1 MHPSMPRLAFLPVE
15 SLVIHER
22 HDEQRSLPLIKRIRE
37 SGVFKN
43 PPIVTPLGDG
53 TGRYMV
59 LDGANRTTA
68 LRQMGAVH
76 ALVQVV
82 EPNDPGLMLENWN
95 HVVWEHDWQRFL
107 NDVRQVDQLHLE
119 RTREQE
125 LCPSLTSECGLAYIQ
140 LPSEEIYVVCCD
152 SGAQIE
158 ERVRILNEIVD
169 SYCYSA
175 RLDRTNMRSIRPL
188 LDIYPRICSL
198 VVFPNFE
205 IRDVMRLASKGFLL
219 PSGVTRFTISPRVL
233 HLNYPLD
240 ELFDDRPAEEKNQAL
255 EKWIKNRLAHKRV
268 RYYAEATFLFDD

>member
-22 HDEQRSLPLIKRIRE
+22 HDEQRSLPLIKRIRD

-43 PPIVTPLGDG
+43 PPIVSPLGDG

-82 EPNDPGLMLENWN
+82 KPNDPGLLLENWN
-95 HVVWEHDWQRFL
+95 HVVWEHDSQRFL
-107 NDVRQVDQLHLE
+107 YDLHQVDQLQLD
-119 RTREQE
+119 RTYDKD
-125 LCPSLTSECGLAYIQ
+125 LCPSLTNACGLAYVQ
-140 LPSEEIYVVCCD
+140 LPSEEIFVACCD
-152 SGAQIE
+152 PEAQIE
-158 ERVRILNEIVD
+158 ERVEMLNGIVD
-169 SYCYSA
+169 SYCYHA

-188 LDIYPRICSL
+188 LDIYPRISGL
-198 VVFPNFE
+198 VVFPNFK
-205 IRDVMRLASKGFLL
+205 IRDVMRLASEGFLL

-233 HLNYPLD
+233 HLNYPLE
-240 ELFDDRPAEEKNQAL
+240 ELFDDRPLEEKNQAL
-255 EKWIKNRLAHKRV
+255 EKWIRDRLAHKRV